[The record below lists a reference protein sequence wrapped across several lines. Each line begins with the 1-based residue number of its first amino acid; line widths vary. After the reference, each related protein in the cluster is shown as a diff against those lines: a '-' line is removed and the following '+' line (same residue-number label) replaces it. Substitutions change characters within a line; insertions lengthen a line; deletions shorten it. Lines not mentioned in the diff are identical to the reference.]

1 MKVLVL
7 GATGRVGSEAVRMA
21 IAAGHQVTA
30 FVRDPARL
38 SPANGASIAVGDV
51 TRPESLRM
59 ALNEVD
65 AVLNAVGVDPLKPST
80 FVTDSARIIVREMDS
95 AGVHRYVA
103 VSGTASMPKTFI
115 GNVAT
120 EVLELT
126 PVRHAIKDHQGAFE
140 IIKASTLDW
149 TLAGCPWI
157 KDGLGTTN
165 YVESDVFPGGM
176 KVIHPRQVADFLTKV
191 LDKPEYFR
199 RIVGIWNV

>member
-1 MKVLVL
+1 
-7 GATGRVGSEAVRMA
+7 
-21 IAAGHQVTA
+21 
-30 FVRDPARL
+30 
-38 SPANGASIAVGDV
+38 
-51 TRPESLRM
+51 
-59 ALNEVD
+59 
-65 AVLNAVGVDPLKPST
+65 
-80 FVTDSARIIVREMDS
+80 
-95 AGVHRYVA
+95 
-103 VSGTASMPKTFI
+103 
-115 GNVAT
+115 
-120 EVLELT
+120 LT